1 MKRGT
6 AIAPTAW
13 AQTVWRAC
21 VALSLAL
28 MAPGLLWPQAEHG
41 GVISGEVL
49 TTRGKPERLLV
60 QLVDE
65 SGIPAGE
72 MYTDSNGGFV
82 FRSLPNGVY
91 AVVIQAEAYQPFR
104 QVVRLDL
111 KQSPREQVHV
121 QLEPLA
127 SLNLPPSP
135 AVPGSPRTYKLNLGS
150 QARPIHPD
158 ALREFDKG
166 NEARNKG
173 NPKSAIRHYKKAL
186 QIDSSC
192 FPALNNLGAVYFRQ
206 GMLDQAKEAFAR
218 SVELNPEDS
227 EGYLNLGHALYQE
240 GRFEIAA
247 ARLEEGLRLDP
258 QSGVGRFFLGSA
270 YLKLNR
276 LGDAEANLKAASVLD
291 RSLLAVHLQLANLY
305 LKRQDK
311 AAAGSELETYLRAN
325 PSDPQAPAIKKTLA
339 DLKVR

>member
-6 AIAPTAW
+6 SIASTAW
-13 AQTVWRAC
+13 AQAVWRIC
-21 VALSLAL
+21 VALSLAA
-28 MAPGLLWPQAEHG
+28 MTPGLLWPQAEHG
-41 GVISGEVL
+41 GVISGEVF
-49 TTRGKPERLLV
+49 TTRGKSERLLV

-91 AVVIQAEAYQPFR
+91 AVVIQVEGYQPFR
-104 QVVRLDL
+104 QVIRLDL
-111 KQSPREQVHV
+111 KLGPKVQMNV
-121 QLEPLA
+121 QLEPVA
-127 SLNLPPSP
+127 PSNPPPNP
-135 AVPGSPRTYKLNLGS
+135 AVPGSPQTYKLNLGS
-150 QARPIHPD
+150 RTRPINPN
-158 ALREFDKG
+158 ALREFDKA
-166 NEARNKG
+166 NEARNEG
-173 NPKSAIRHYKKAL
+173 NSKSAIRHYKKAL

-192 FPALNNLGAVYFRQ
+192 FPALNNLGAVYLRQ

-227 EGYLNLGHALYQE
+227 EGYINLGHALYQE
-240 GRFEIAA
+240 GRFEQAA

-291 RSLLAVHLQLANLY
+291 RSLFAVHLQLANLY
-305 LKRQDK
+305 LKRRDK
-311 AAAGSELETYLRAN
+311 AAAGSELEIYLRAN
-325 PSDPQAPAIKKTLA
+325 PSDPQAPAIMKTLA
-339 DLKVR
+339 NLKER

>member
-1 MKRGT
+1 MNRGT
-6 AIAPTAW
+6 AIASTAL
-13 AQTVWRAC
+13 ARAVWRVC
-21 VALSLAL
+21 VALSLTA
-28 MAPGLLWPQAEHG
+28 MAPGLLWPQVEHG

-49 TTRGKPERLLV
+49 TTRGKSERTFV
-60 QLVDE
+60 QLFE
-65 SGIPAGE
+65 EGGIPAGE

-82 FRSLPNGVY
+82 FRSLPSGVY
-91 AVVIQAEAYQPFR
+91 AVVVQAEGYQPFR
-104 QVVRLDL
+104 QEVRLDFKL
-111 KQSPREQVHV
+111 SPKVQINV
-121 QLEPLA
+121 QLEPLTP
-127 SLNLPPSP
+127 SNPPPNP

-150 QARPIHPD
+150 KTRPINPD

-166 NEARNKG
+166 NEARNEG
-173 NPKSAIRHYKKAL
+173 NTKSAIRHYKKAL

-192 FPALNNLGAVYFRQ
+192 FPALNNLGAVYLQQ
-206 GMLDQAKEAFAR
+206 GMVDQAKEAFAK
-218 SVELNPEDS
+218 SVALNPEDS
-227 EGYLNLGHALYQE
+227 EGYINLGHALYQE
-240 GRFEIAA
+240 GRFEQAA

-305 LKRQDK
+305 LKRQDN

-339 DLKVR
+339 NLKVR